1 MSNNNK
7 MEGLDVGY
15 YYLDKIGLMRKDE
28 KRELNKGVD
37 KGVIEEGIVEDGV
50 VDKGVVEEGI
60 VEDGVVDYND
70 SRELF
75 GRKGIVD
82 QHNCYAYAFLYSF
95 IHNKHKPQ
103 PGEFAHTYSNKN
115 THKNT
120 HKCYPY
126 FKNIKN
132 DNPHIYT
139 TLKSHC
145 KKPYYHIFFTK
156 EEGEGDYHFYKM
168 DKDGYWSHKPGSTP
182 IKRTDESG
190 KRIKDPLTADRGRY
204 KIPCFYACV
213 NPLFSRAV
221 SND

>member
-1 MSNNNK
+1 
-7 MEGLDVGY
+7 V
-15 YYLDKIGLMRKDE
+15 DE
-28 KRELNKGVD
+28 
-37 KGVIEEGIVEDGV
+37 GV
-50 VDKGVVEEGI
+50 VDKGVVDEG
-60 VEDGVVDYND
+60 VVDKGVVDEGVVDYND

-82 QHNCYAYAFLYSF
+82 EHNCYAYAFLYSF

-115 THKNT
+115 TQ
-120 HKCYPY
+120 KCYPY

-139 TLKSHC
+139 TLKYKC
-145 KKPYYHIFFTK
+145 NKPYYHIFFTK
-156 EEGEGDYHFYKM
+156 EEGYGDYHFYKM

-213 NPLFSRAV
+213 NPLFSRAI

>member
-15 YYLDKIGLMRKDE
+15 YYLDKIGLMRKDD
-28 KRELNKGVD
+28 KKVLNKGVLNKGVD
-37 KGVIEEGIVEDGV
+37 EGVVEDEG
-50 VDKGVVEEGI
+50 VEEGI

-115 THKNT
+115 THK
-120 HKCYPY
+120 CYPY

-145 KKPYYHIFFTK
+145 KKPYYHIFYF
-156 EEGEGDYHFYKM
+156 
-168 DKDGYWSHKPGSTP
+168 
-182 IKRTDESG
+182 
-190 KRIKDPLTADRGRY
+190 RY
-204 KIPCFYACV
+204 LSFICFFNSIARFFLSINSYLV
-213 NPLFSRAV
+213 LLSSVSSIFLVILFIISCAFCNFCFI
-221 SND
+221 SSALLLLNLFCLLKLLLFLF